1 MSRRAVLG
9 TGAALGAA
17 LPLTGLGTSTAQ
29 ADEEHHRSGQ
39 RSASVRAAVSFLQQ
53 ATDAYRDHGFRLAQ
67 SYQDASG
74 LKDIAF
80 VYDNALTS
88 LALLSVGDMTRAR
101 AIGDAL
107 LYAQNHD
114 AEFTDHR
121 LRQAYHADVFTD
133 PAGVAISGYDFGL
146 VGTAVGDMAWSGI
159 ALARL
164 ARKTRHRAY
173 LTGAVQIG
181 QWIFDNTYSTSG
193 LGGYTFGETAN
204 LRDHK
209 STEHNI
215 DVYGFFRLLAELTGD
230 RVWRTRARH
239 AWEFVEA
246 VWNAAEG
253 FFWTGSD
260 DGATINK
267 NPLQLPEDPQ
277 TWSWLAARDRDHAG
291 SVDWAAGNLA
301 TTELSPHRQLQGRRG
316 RVRQRVV
323 PDRYRRQHR
332 RAELEPQTRQ
342 CSGLVRRNG
351 APRARPAEPRPAA
364 RRRGRGLA
372 AEPAQVRAA
381 PPRKGPDLRRQARLG
396 RDRRRLLADGH
407 RFRLRLLPEPA
418 HRRHRLVRLRRHRL
432 QPLPLTGPL
441 LRPSGGVS
449 QRTRPVGGSRRR
461 WSACFRRA
469 ARSRSRR
476 NRAASTAS

>member
-1 MSRRAVLG
+1 MTGHPLPPMSRRAVLG

-277 TWSWLAARDRDHAG
+277 TWSWLAAHDRDHAG

-301 TTELSPHRQLQGRRG
+301 TTDTPLRPNSALTGNYKVGGVAFASGSFLTDTDANIGGQSWNPKPDNAAVWFEGTAHLALALRDRGRRHDDAAAAAASLLNQL
-316 RVRQRVV
+316 RSAQRHLGK
-323 PDRYRRQHR
+323 D
-332 RAELEPQTRQ
+332 QTF
-342 CSGLVRRNG
+342 GG
-351 APRARPAEPRPAA
+351 KPA
-364 RRRGRGLA
+364 
-372 AEPAQVRAA
+372 
-381 PPRKGPDLRRQARLG
+381 
-396 RDRRRLLADGH
+396 
-407 RFRLRLLPEPA
+407 
-418 HRRHRLVRLRRHRL
+418 
-432 QPLPLTGPL
+432 
-441 LRPSGGVS
+441 SGGIV
-449 QRTRPVGGSRRR
+449 
-461 WSACFRRA
+461 
-469 ARSRSRR
+469 
-476 NRAASTAS
+476 AASSPMDTGFGFGYFPNLHTGATAWYVFAATGFNPFR

>member
-1 MSRRAVLG
+1 MTGHPLPPMSRRAVLG

-88 LALLSVGDMTRAR
+88 LALLSVGDVTRAR

-215 DVYGFFRLLAELTGD
+215 DVYGFFRLLAGLTGD

-301 TTELSPHRQLQGRRG
+301 TTDTPLRPNSALTGNYKVGGVAFASGSFLTDTDANIGGQSWNPKPDNAAVWFEGTAHLALALRNRGRRHDDAAAASLLNQL
-316 RVRQRVV
+316 RSAQR
-323 PDRYRRQHR
+323 
-332 RAELEPQTRQ
+332 
-342 CSGLVRRNG
+342 
-351 APRARPAEPRPAA
+351 
-364 RRRGRGLA
+364 
-372 AEPAQVRAA
+372 
-381 PPRKGPDLRRQARLG
+381 RLG
-396 RDRRRLLADGH
+396 KDQTFGGK
-407 RFRLRLLPEPA
+407 PA
-418 HRRHRLVRLRRHRL
+418 
-432 QPLPLTGPL
+432 
-441 LRPSGGVS
+441 SGGIV
-449 QRTRPVGGSRRR
+449 
-461 WSACFRRA
+461 
-469 ARSRSRR
+469 
-476 NRAASTAS
+476 AASSPMDTGFGFGYFPNLHTGATAWYVFAATGFNPFC

>member
-17 LPLTGLGTSTAQ
+17 LPLTGLGTSTAE

-88 LALLSVGDMTRAR
+88 LALLSVGDVTRAR

-121 LRQAYHADVFTD
+121 LRQAYHADGFTD

-164 ARKTRHRAY
+164 ASKTRHRAY

-215 DVYGFFRLLAELTGD
+215 DVYGFFRLLAGLTGD

-301 TTELSPHRQLQGRRG
+301 TTDTPLRPNSALTGNYKVGGVVFASGSFLTDTDANIGGQSWNPKPDNAAVWFEGTAHLALALRNRGRRHDDAAAASLLNQL
-316 RVRQRVV
+316 RSAQR
-323 PDRYRRQHR
+323 
-332 RAELEPQTRQ
+332 
-342 CSGLVRRNG
+342 
-351 APRARPAEPRPAA
+351 
-364 RRRGRGLA
+364 
-372 AEPAQVRAA
+372 
-381 PPRKGPDLRRQARLG
+381 RLG
-396 RDRRRLLADGH
+396 KGQT
-407 RFRLRLLPEPA
+407 FGGKPA
-418 HRRHRLVRLRRHRL
+418 
-432 QPLPLTGPL
+432 
-441 LRPSGGVS
+441 SGGIV
-449 QRTRPVGGSRRR
+449 
-461 WSACFRRA
+461 
-469 ARSRSRR
+469 
-476 NRAASTAS
+476 AASSPMDTGFGFGYFPNLHTGATAWYVFAATGFNPFR